1 MARITVNPVYDN
13 TTMEQYIDGEGVAR
27 VYFIA
32 PVEGY
37 VLHDNRKDYY
47 VLDETTQEEIL
58 VLGYGKN
65 SVSVP
70 VTYDFTANSY
80 NIYAVLE
87 SEVPADQIFSGGNN
101 AEIM

>member
-1 MARITVNPVYDN
+1 MARITVNPIFAN
-13 TTMEQYIDGEGVAR
+13 TTMEQYVDGEGVAR
-27 VYFIA
+27 GYFIA

-37 VLHDNRKDYY
+37 VLHDNRKDWTDI
-47 VLDETTQEEIL
+47 VDGEE
-58 VLGYGKN
+58 VTFLGYGRG

-70 VTYDFTANSY
+70 VTYDFTANPY